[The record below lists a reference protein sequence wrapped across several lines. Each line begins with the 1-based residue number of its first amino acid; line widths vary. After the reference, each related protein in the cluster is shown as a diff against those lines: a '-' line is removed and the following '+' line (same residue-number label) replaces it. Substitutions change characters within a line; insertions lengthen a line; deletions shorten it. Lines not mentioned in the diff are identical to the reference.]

1 MMNYWTLDPQQNKE
15 LEWKKEEISLWDPMV
30 VAQSKEQELEME
42 FNPVL
47 SQTDSE
53 NTIDKGMELDKI
65 IEDKK
70 MNTKTTWK

>member
-30 VAQSKEQELEME
+30 AAQSKEQELEME